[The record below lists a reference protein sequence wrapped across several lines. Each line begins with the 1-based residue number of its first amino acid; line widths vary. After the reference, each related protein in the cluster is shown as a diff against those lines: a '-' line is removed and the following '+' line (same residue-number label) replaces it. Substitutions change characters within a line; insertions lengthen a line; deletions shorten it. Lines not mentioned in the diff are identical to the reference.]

1 MRDVVTA
8 QHPLRGL
15 LDLSLYLSAFLWAEN
30 SDTFKYTT
38 KLLYLTFQA
47 KLLNN
52 ISFLPSQSKFTSQV
66 SRNMAAELCFYQDPQ
81 MYYSNKLEKFT
92 LKKKKKERN
101 PFMSK
106 NYYWHVSL
114 ALFTYYKGILQ
125 WVKKCKVTHVVF
137 SRASLMA
144 QTVKTPPAMQ
154 ETWVQSLGWTD
165 ALIIVTIICT
175 VLECLQLAEFIST
188 TCWVLSE
195 AGIIMKNL
203 GLREVK

>member
-52 ISFLPSQSKFTSQV
+52 ISFLPSQSKSTSQV

-92 LKKKKKERN
+92 LKKKRKK
-101 PFMSK
+101 PFYVHELLLACFLGTFYVLQGHSAMSQK
-106 NYYWHVSL
+106 
-114 ALFTYYKGILQ
+114 
-125 WVKKCKVTHVVF
+125 
-137 SRASLMA
+137 M
-144 QTVKTPPAMQ
+144 
-154 ETWVQSLGWTD
+154 
-165 ALIIVTIICT
+165 
-175 VLECLQLAEFIST
+175 
-188 TCWVLSE
+188 
-195 AGIIMKNL
+195 
-203 GLREVK
+203 

>member
-15 LDLSLYLSAFLWAEN
+15 LDFSLYLSAFLWAEN

-114 ALFTYYKGILQ
+114 ALLRITRAFCNESKN
-125 WVKKCKVTHVVF
+125 VKL
-137 SRASLMA
+137 LM
-144 QTVKTPPAMQ
+144 
-154 ETWVQSLGWTD
+154 
-165 ALIIVTIICT
+165 
-175 VLECLQLAEFIST
+175 
-188 TCWVLSE
+188 LSSV
-195 AGIIMKNL
+195 
-203 GLREVK
+203 GLPWWLRQ